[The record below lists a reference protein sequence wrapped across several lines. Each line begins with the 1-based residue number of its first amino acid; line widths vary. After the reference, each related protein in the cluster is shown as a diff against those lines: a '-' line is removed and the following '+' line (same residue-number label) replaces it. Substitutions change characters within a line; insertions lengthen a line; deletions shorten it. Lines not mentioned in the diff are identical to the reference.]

1 MRPKMEEPALPLGV
15 SCFNKYAS
23 TDTLLTTVTS
33 DPGSPSRQS
42 MMEQEEARQCS
53 LSQRLRRRRDVLQR
67 RKCIV
72 DISFV
77 LGLTGIVLVVLDT
90 ELRFSK
96 TIEATSAI
104 SLLLKV
110 LTSISTA
117 CLLFAV
123 VAYHVTGLRLHMASA
138 GFQDWRLAMTI
149 TKWFKLV
156 LELLVCSLHPLP
168 FPTFNLPTTI
178 VRFGPGDRQLLEDAQ
193 LPLNGVLTILMFMR
207 LYLLGRLIVV
217 HSKLFLDTSVQSLG
231 ALSRVRINA
240 QFVFRALMT
249 TSPLLVLGSWMLGT
263 FFINSWNSRVCEVY
277 TDPES
282 HFNTFGQSM
291 WLTAVTFLTVGYG
304 DLVPRSY
311 CARVIAC
318 FTGLM
323 GVGSMALSVAVLAKN
338 IEQSR
343 AEKYVHTFVQQVEV
357 EKNRRS
363 AAANVV
369 KQALRINRDKRRGKS
384 PGSSI
389 MMGHRSR
396 LLQAVRAMHQAQ
408 FLQTAL
414 SEFTVGTVEVH
425 SGVSSMADTVSAL
438 QNEQRTLCQRLA
450 NLETL
455 ALSMSQGMADIK
467 ALLKETL
474 LKEALLKEKKG

>member
-1 MRPKMEEPALPLGV
+1 MEEPALPLGV
-15 SCFNKYAS
+15 SCFNKYSS
-23 TDTLLTTVTS
+23 TDTLLTSVTS
-33 DPGSPSRQS
+33 DAGSPSRQE
-42 MMEQEEARQCS
+42 MKEQEEARQCS

-77 LGLTGIVLVVLDT
+77 LGMTGIVLVILDT

-96 TIEATSAI
+96 TIEATSAV

-110 LTSISTA
+110 LTSVSTA
-117 CLLFAV
+117 CLLFAI

-178 VRFGPGDRQLLEDAQ
+178 VRFAGLHSILQDAE

-231 ALSRVRINA
+231 ALSRVKINA
-240 QFVFRALMT
+240 QFVFRALMS
-249 TSPLLVLGSWMLGT
+249 TSPMLVLGSWMLGT

-277 TDPES
+277 TDPDS
-282 HFNTFGQSM
+282 HSTQFGQSM

-357 EKNRRS
+357 DKKRRR
-363 AAANVV
+363 AASDVL
-369 KQALRINRDKRRGKS
+369 KQALRINRDRRRGKG
-384 PGSSI
+384 PSSSV

-396 LLQAVRAMHQAQ
+396 MLQAVRAMHRAQ

-425 SGVSSMADTVSAL
+425 TGVSSMQGTVAAI
-438 QNEQRTLCQRLA
+438 QAEQRALSQRMA

-455 ALSMSQGMADIK
+455 AMSMSQGLADIK
-467 ALLKETL
+467 TL
-474 LKEALLKEKKG
+474 LKDKRV